1 VDERV
6 DVLDESG
13 KPTGEVAWKSEAHR
27 RGLWHRCFHCW
38 VFGTEAS
45 GEPYLLVQRRAAEK
59 DTWPGYLDVTA
70 AGHLGA
76 GEKPL
81 RGGLRELEEELGL
94 RVDPERFIPLG
105 SRRIEQE
112 IPGGCDRE
120 FHDVFLLFDPTP
132 PQKLRLQA
140 EEVDAV
146 LSMTL
151 DHAESLGQSESV
163 PAVEYVGGRLSPRGC
178 GLRTSFLA
186 PTITSAGWRGR
197 RAAFTPEEAPARS
210 SNPTR
215 PAAGRR
221 GPPATPLPARP

>member
-1 VDERV
+1 MDERV

-38 VFGTEAS
+38 ISGTDDA

-76 GEKPL
+76 GERPL

-94 RVDPERFIPLG
+94 RVDPGRLIPLG

-112 IPGGCDRE
+112 IPVGCDRE

-132 PQKLRLQA
+132 PQKMRLQA
-140 EEVDAV
+140 EEVEAV
-146 LSMTL
+146 LSMSL
-151 DHAESLGQSESV
+151 DDAESLGESESV
-163 PAVEYVGGRLSPRGC
+163 PAVEYAGGKVATTRVGPSDFVPGTNDYLRRVAGAARRIHAGESPGEI
-178 GLRTSFLA
+178 F
-186 PTITSAGWRGR
+186 
-197 RAAFTPEEAPARS
+197 
-210 SNPTR
+210 
-215 PAAGRR
+215 
-221 GPPATPLPARP
+221 